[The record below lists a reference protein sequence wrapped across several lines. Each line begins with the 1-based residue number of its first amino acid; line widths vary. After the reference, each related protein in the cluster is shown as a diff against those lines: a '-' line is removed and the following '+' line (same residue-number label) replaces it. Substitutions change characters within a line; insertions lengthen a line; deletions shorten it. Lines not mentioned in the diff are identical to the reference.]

1 MVERKLRALHLR
13 ADVSTKAP
21 PRGKSVDFGVRVQGR
36 APTLLDDVFHRML
49 RLGWARYFGLASVA
63 FVLLHTIFA
72 CLFLAQPGSIANA
85 RPGSFADAFF
95 FSVETAGTIGYGNM
109 APATFYA
116 HVLMSI
122 ESFVSLLGLAMTTG
136 LTFAKFARPTARVL
150 FTERAVVGMR
160 DGAPFL
166 MFRLANERHNS
177 IVEAQLR
184 VVLLVDHVSQEG
196 ERMRVPE
203 IVQLVRDTNPFF
215 RLSWTAMHAIVPGSA
230 FHGDDARKKLVDR
243 NAMILLSVTGFDETI
258 GQTIH
263 ARHTYQLDDLV
274 WGARFADVIS
284 VDPDGTRVIDYAK
297 FHEIV
302 EDGSTGKPYRAK
314 A

>member
-1 MVERKLRALHLR
+1 MSDRAPASR
-13 ADVSTKAP
+13 AIKAP

-36 APTLLDDVFHRML
+36 PTSLLDDVFHRML
-49 RLGWARYFGLASVA
+49 RLGWGRYFGLAILS
-63 FVLLHTIFA
+63 FLGLHTVFA

-85 RPGSFADAFF
+85 EPGAFSDAFF

-116 HVLMSI
+116 HVLMSL

-150 FTERAVVGMR
+150 FTEKAVIGQR

-166 MFRLANERHNS
+166 MFRFANERHNS

-203 IVQLVRDTNPFF
+203 SVPLVRDTNPFF
-215 RLSWTAMHAIVPGSA
+215 RLSWTAMHAIGPESP
-230 FHGDDARKKLVDR
+230 FHGENAKKKLADR

-297 FHEIV
+297 FHEIM
-302 EDGSTGKPYRAK
+302 EEGSAGKPQRAS